1 MASPRKLL
9 AVGLLVDNPN
19 VPAWVA
25 RIVGEIRASDYA
37 EIAAVVVDRATAD
50 DGTPSRMRVPAWNG
64 AIDGLLFGAFG
75 LLDRLVFRAPDDPF
89 GRIDL
94 ATDMPSAGT
103 IETPRRTSGP
113 PAWFGDPD
121 PAGIRRL
128 ELDVIL
134 HFGSRTPR
142 RDILDAARYGVWS
155 YRHGGAA
162 RAGVYGGHGLFWDM
176 YDRNTVSS
184 VVLRIDGPGPRGGRV
199 IYRSVGGVVP
209 WSYSRNARYHYW
221 RATSFV
227 PRCLK
232 ILAEKGF
239 PAIERLSEDDE
250 CPTRDRGRGPSNR
263 DMLRF
268 LPRHAALL
276 ARTAVRRCLRDES
289 WFLVVNTG
297 PRLADGCSANVARMK
312 THRAPPGR
320 FWADP
325 FPVAVGGQVW
335 VFFEDYRFASKR
347 AVISCAPVSADG
359 ALGDVSTVLERGY
372 HFSWPFIFEH
382 EGTLYMTPET
392 WAEDRVE
399 LWRCRT
405 FPDDWVLERVLID
418 GLKMSDP
425 TIHRQDGKWWL
436 FGAVSTRRREANDEL
451 HVFTSHAL
459 DGAWRPH
466 PANPVVSDCRRAR
479 PAGRLFFRDGA
490 LIRPGQDCGGRYGRA
505 ITLNRVE
512 RLDPCSYAETTLGRI
527 DGAWLPGNLGSH
539 TLNEAGGLEFL
550 DGHETVRK
558 GA

>member
-89 GRIDL
+89 RHIDL

-250 CPTRDRGRGPSNR
+250 CPTRDRDRGPSNR

-276 ARTAVRRCLRDES
+276 ARTAVRRYLRDES

-297 PRLADGCSANVARMK
+297 PRLADGCPANVARMK
-312 THRAPPGR
+312 IHRAPPGR

-359 ALGDVSTVLERGY
+359 ALGDVSTVLERGC

-382 EGTLYMTPET
+382 EGALYMTPET

-436 FGAVSTRRREANDEL
+436 FGAVSTRRSEANDEL
-451 HVFTSHAL
+451 HVFTSRAL

-512 RLDPCSYAETTLGRI
+512 KLDPCSYAETTLGRI